1 MANPLFEQM
10 GGMNNMGPMGQI
22 MQQFQQFKANFR
34 GDPQQEVQRMLNSG
48 QITQEQYNS
57 VQQTASQ
64 LMRMLG
70 R

>member
-10 GGMNNMGPMGQI
+10 GGMNMGPMGEI
-22 MQQFQQFKANFR
+22 MQQFQQFRASFR

-48 QITQEQYNS
+48 QITQEQFNS
-57 VQQTASQ
+57 VQQTATQ

-70 R
+70 K